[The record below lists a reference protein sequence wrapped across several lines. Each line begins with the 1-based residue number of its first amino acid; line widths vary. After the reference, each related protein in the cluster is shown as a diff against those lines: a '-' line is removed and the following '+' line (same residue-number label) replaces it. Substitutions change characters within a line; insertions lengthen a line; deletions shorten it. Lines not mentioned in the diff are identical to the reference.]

1 MSETAIAFPGT
12 GRASVETP
20 VAFAGAGRA
29 STETPV
35 AYAGEKRA
43 FLARFSGAEVMPVS
57 AVRCW
62 GCAVVLLVSSLPRH
76 SCPCAKKFARRLCV
90 IAKVRKS
97 SPSALKMAQIQRFY
111 TCWASFFAEMPV
123 EGRRW
128 ASFFAPTGAVA
139 RSCRRCGALQGGF
152 DGVLRHAKPSNGVS
166 PACRRLGW
174 RHFPRLVTVN
184 SQFAVVSWP
193 NCRPIGGK
201 ESKNDCFG

>member
-1 MSETAIAFPGT
+1 MARLSETAIAFPGT

-128 ASFFAPTGAVA
+128 ASFFAPTGAVT

-152 DGVLRHAKPSNGVS
+152 DGG
-166 PACRRLGW
+166 
-174 RHFPRLVTVN
+174 
-184 SQFAVVSWP
+184 FAP
-193 NCRPIGGK
+193 C
-201 ESKNDCFG
+201 EAL